1 MTLIALGV
9 PTVPGVTSYRASAA
23 EGPNHGP
30 LVDTYGR
37 IATDLRV
44 SLTDRCNLRCR
55 YCMPAA
61 GLDWLPGEQL
71 LRPDELARLLH
82 IAVTRLGVSSVRF
95 TGGEPLLARHLEET
109 VAAAA
114 SLRPRPQISLTTN
127 GVGLARRA
135 VGLAEAGLDR
145 VNVSMDSVDRDR
157 FAAITRRDRLDS
169 VLAGLAAAK
178 AAGLSPVK
186 VNAVLNPGTGRED
199 VVELLGFCLE
209 HSYRL
214 RVIEQMP
221 LDAGH
226 EWRRDAALSADDVLA
241 ALRPHFRL
249 RPDPAPRG
257 SAPAEL
263 WLVDAGPDTPSGQF
277 GVIASV
283 SHAFCSACDRTRL
296 TADGQIRSCLF
307 ATEETDLR
315 GLLRSG
321 AHDDAVEAAWRAAMW
336 GKPAGHGINGPD
348 FIQPD
353 RPMSAIGG

>member
-1 MTLIALGV
+1 MTMTALGV
-9 PTVPGVTSYRASAA
+9 PKVPGPPVPTSGAA
-23 EGPNHGP
+23 DAPTRGP
-30 LVDTYGR
+30 LLDTYGR
-37 IATDLRV
+37 VATDLRV

-61 GLDWLPGEQL
+61 GLDWLPAEHL
-71 LRPDELARLLH
+71 LLPDELARLIH
-82 IAVTRLGVSSVRF
+82 IAVTRLGVTSVRF
-95 TGGEPLLARHLEET
+95 TGGEPLLARHLEGV
-109 VAAAA
+109 VAATAG
-114 SLRPRPQISLTTN
+114 LRPRPEISLTTN

-135 VGLAEAGLDR
+135 VALAEAGLDR
-145 VNVSMDSVDRDR
+145 VNVSLDSVNRNR
-157 FAAITRRDRLDS
+157 FAAITRRDRLDD

-178 AAGLSPVK
+178 AAGLAPVK
-186 VNAVLNPGTGRED
+186 VNAVLDPVTGRED
-199 VVELLGFCLE
+199 VVDLLAFCLE
-209 HSYRL
+209 HAYQL

-249 RPDPAPRG
+249 HADPAPRG

-263 WLVDAGPDTPSGQF
+263 WLVDTGPHTPAGQF

-283 SHAFCSACDRTRL
+283 SRAFCSTCDRTRL

-307 ATEETDLR
+307 SSDETDLR
-315 GLLRSG
+315 GLLRTG
-321 AHDDAVEAAWRAAMW
+321 ADDDALEAAWRATMW

-348 FIQPD
+348 FVQPD